1 MSFLIGGALVAA
13 LGSTLSIP
21 GPIYQ
26 FVVFILLMKIGM
38 EGGFEIRHARLDQML
53 LPAFFAVII
62 GLVIVYAG
70 HLVFARLPGITAA
83 DGTATAGLFG
93 AVSASTLAAAIVML
107 QEQGITFEAWAPA
120 L

>member
-13 LGSTLSIP
+13 LGSKLSIP

-53 LPAFFAVII
+53 LTAFFAVII